1 MGKNKR
7 LTAVGWLERGF
18 DFPRGPL
25 ETEDLRLLESSVAN
39 LWEPFHFM
47 GYHDC
52 SLCTDPSVQ
61 TVIRVGSRECFLG
74 ASNLW
79 VPGDGQIF
87 VAPSLIFHYVV
98 EHRYRPPDV
107 FLSALRKCPTPGSP
121 EFLQRIVD
129 LGPPEF
135 LIYTD
140 QVLSRVTS
148 LLQSAADRRVSANP
162 LSRIREVESLLATHG
177 GVLGERQEL
186 DKQIRA
192 LVKRLPALFPEDP
205 EPPEDDGW
213 FVDAWRPVRKEIK
226 VGLSEAFFDPDEVTD
241 AV

>member
-1 MGKNKR
+1 
-7 LTAVGWLERGF
+7 
-18 DFPRGPL
+18 
-25 ETEDLRLLESSVAN
+25 
-39 LWEPFHFM
+39 
-47 GYHDC
+47 
-52 SLCTDPSVQ
+52 
-61 TVIRVGSRECFLG
+61 VGSRECFMG

-79 VPGDGQIF
+79 VPGQGQIF
-87 VAPSLIFHYVV
+87 VAPSLIFHYAA

-107 FLSALRKCPTPGSP
+107 FLSALGSCPTPGSP
-121 EFLQRIVD
+121 EFLQRVVA

-148 LLQSAADRRVSANP
+148 LLQSAADRRISANP
-162 LSRIREVESLLATHG
+162 LSRIQEVESLLAAHG

-186 DKQIRA
+186 DNRIRA
-192 LVKRLPALFPEDP
+192 LVRGLPALFPEDP
-205 EPPEDDGW
+205 EPPEDDR

-226 VGLSEAFFDPDEVTD
+226 AGLSEAFFDPDEVTD